1 MGQGSSLL
9 AEEQQ
14 SLLAFTSETPVA
26 FDSELWLSLFRFKV
40 RRGPRCHRQGSAGRA
55 EAGGLCACIARRC
68 TVFFMTWAAC
78 CDFPTV
84 SSSISLAR
92 AQVPLDLVPPKSL
105 ATDFKDVCE
114 RLGAFS

>member
-40 RRGPRCHRQGSAGRA
+40 REIPSAVSATGSAGSSR
-55 EAGGLCACIARRC
+55 GRRVLWKRCAS
-68 TVFFMTWAAC
+68 VSHAC
-78 CDFPTV
+78 
-84 SSSISLAR
+84 
-92 AQVPLDLVPPKSL
+92 
-105 ATDFKDVCE
+105 
-114 RLGAFS
+114 